1 MTFFPKNPLR
11 LFLSAFGISLGL
23 LFGMEP
29 FGFFLAGGV
38 SAISAYLFFIEL
50 KEWPQKFQILWL
62 LLLSQILNF
71 TIFFWIPSSISAIS
85 GAGGFISW
93 ILFLIYGFFS
103 HVKLFLSFYG
113 WKFSVDL
120 YKKYRNN
127 KSELLR
133 LEWFLFPIW
142 GIIGDIVTP
151 QLFPWF
157 WGNLAEGNLS
167 FSQTAAATGV
177 YGVGF
182 FLLLGGAS
190 IVSLQNSNLRKLGI
204 LGIVFFGLIWTLGGY
219 RLLTAPDY
227 RVPNTTPNVENNLLK
242 LSAIMIQPNTSPAK
256 REFAENP
263 EYIGQ
268 AMSRNL
274 EMALSSSL
282 ENVPPPDLIFFP
294 ESAIPFHGTDLNPNN
309 VSSGVY
315 SPTFHGLVLYL
326 TYKTGAD
333 LLYNELNQ
341 SDEGLRNQVT
351 LISSET
357 REMQR
362 YDKRRLLAFG
372 EYLPFESAF
381 PILRSLFKET
391 SRYVQGGSPKPL
403 LGTRSFYRV
412 RQPSPPTPQEIS
424 AIQTPGNFPPSANS
438 SSPEDSVQYQILPL
452 ICYEAMFPSLVID
465 SIREARKNE
474 YTILANPTND
484 SWFSSRVEAWQHAG
498 TSRFRAIEF
507 GLSFVRP
514 TVSGIS
520 FVVDPFG
527 RALSTP
533 IESGEIGTRAFLLP
547 VTKLAQEGN
556 TFYSRWGNLP
566 FYLYSIIGVI
576 LFPFLNIFLFGKSA
590 KK

>member
-1 MTFFPKNPLR
+1 
-11 LFLSAFGISLGL
+11 
-23 LFGMEP
+23 MEP
-29 FGFFLAGGV
+29 FGFFLAGGL
-38 SAISAYLFFIEL
+38 SSISAYLFFQEL

-71 TIFFWIPSSISAIS
+71 TVFFWIPSSISAIS

-93 ILFLIYGFFS
+93 ILFLIYGIFS
-103 HVKLFLSFYG
+103 HLKLFLSFYG

-127 KSELLR
+127 QSELLR
-133 LEWFLFPIW
+133 LEWFLFPVW
-142 GIIGDIVTP
+142 GILGDILTP

-167 FSQTAAATGV
+167 FSQTAATTGV

-182 FLLLGGAS
+182 FLLLGSAS
-190 IVSLQNSNLRKLGI
+190 IVSLWNVNLRKLGI
-204 LGIVFFGLIWTLGGY
+204 IGIVFFGFIWTLGGY
-219 RLLTAPDY
+219 RLLSAPDY
-227 RVPNTTPNVENNLLK
+227 KVPNTTPNVENNLLK

-263 EYIGQ
+263 EYLGQ

-282 ENVPPPDLIFFP
+282 ENIPPPDLIFLP

-309 VSSGVY
+309 ISSGVY
-315 SPTFHGLVLYL
+315 SSTFHGLVLYL

-341 SDEGLRNQVT
+341 FDEGLRNQVT

-372 EYLPFESAF
+372 EYLPFESSF
-381 PILRSLFKET
+381 PFLRSLFKET

-403 LGTRSFYRV
+403 LGSRSFYRV
-412 RQPSPPTPQEIS
+412 RQPSPPTPEEIS
-424 AIQTPGNFPPSANS
+424 AIQTPGNFPLSAHS
-438 SSPEDSVQYQILPL
+438 TSPEDNVQYQILPL
-452 ICYEAMFPSLVID
+452 ICYEAMFPSLVAD

-484 SWFSSRVEAWQHAG
+484 SWFSSGVEAWQHAG

-520 FVVDPFG
+520 FVVDPYG
-527 RALSTP
+527 RALSIP
-533 IESGEIGTRAFLLP
+533 MESGEIGTRAFLLP
-547 VTKLAQEGN
+547 VTKLAPEGN

-566 FYLYSIIGVI
+566 FYFYSIIGMI
-576 LFPFLNIFLFGKSA
+576 LFPFLNILLFRKIA
-590 KK
+590 KE